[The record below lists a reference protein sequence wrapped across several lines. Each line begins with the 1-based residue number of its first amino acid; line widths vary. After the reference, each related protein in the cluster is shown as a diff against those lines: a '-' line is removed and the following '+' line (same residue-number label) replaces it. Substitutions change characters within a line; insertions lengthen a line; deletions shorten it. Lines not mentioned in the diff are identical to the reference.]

1 MNLGR
6 ILEALGAAIHQ
17 EDDAPPRRGG
27 GRAQSPIPPAGSVNR
42 WQPPQG
48 PAPTRRRPLRA
59 HASAHPRRPASD

>member
-1 MNLGR
+1 MNWGR

-27 GRAQSPIPPAGSVNR
+27 GRAQSPIPPVGVVNR

-48 PAPTRRRPLRA
+48 PTPTRRRHPRT
-59 HASAHPRRPASD
+59 HAPAHPRRPASD